1 MHVNPWARLL
11 FWFIV
16 LLVFAFAGTAF
27 AIELGKAQAL
37 GITVCLTKEDAVK
50 LLTIEKEQGKE
61 AAEQFFVSSENCA
74 NLPIEFTPQR
84 VVTSV
89 RTERG
94 LGRVVEI
101 LSGEKTAYWVTYR
114 TLKGH
119 KEV

>member
-16 LLVFAFAGTAF
+16 LVAFAGTAF
-27 AIELGKAQAL
+27 AIELGKVTAM

-61 AAEQFFVSSENCA
+61 EAEKFFVSSENCA
-74 NLPIEFTPQR
+74 NLPVEFTPKR
-84 VVTSV
+84 IVETV

-114 TLKGH
+114 SLRGH